1 MDSPLVFK
9 GFCFSYF
16 CVFLLPSFCVLYP
29 MESMHSRLPIRF
41 SIFFYN
47 FDHFDLL
54 YSNYEYS
61 WQNRKTYLPFAL
73 LLVYN
78 RNMKG
83 PCSPC
88 FAVHGIT
95 TYRPLN
101 NLQVPNKLLPLTMS
115 EDNMCS
121 PGICILYI
129 LFSSTCYK
137 IKQIFY

>member
-1 MDSPLVFK
+1 MLYFFLTFVLCLVPN
-9 GFCFSYF
+9 G
-16 CVFLLPSFCVLYP
+16 V
-29 MESMHSRLPIRF
+29 HAF
-41 SIFFYN
+41 SIANSFFNFFYN

-54 YSNYEYS
+54 YSNYEYA
-61 WQNRKTYLPFAL
+61 WKYRKTYLPFAL